1 MLHNFFI
8 QNDNISLTERVT
20 SWIVEKCQYI
30 SEYVSMR
37 FFKFIYSMHSSA
49 WTPHVDS
56 RHPGMMWRCF
66 PQSLLWSHRTA
77 GFLSL
82 QGLQVG
88 ASELWGVW
96 ILLLQEQT
104 RGWSMV
110 ESIMC
115 RWLKSSQHYV
125 SLWVWNPAVS
135 FCLLFLSLHTTF
147 F

>member
-1 MLHNFFI
+1 MIISVWQRGWQVELLKNVSIFQNMLVWGFSNVFTACTHLHGLHM
-8 QNDNISLTERVT
+8 LTHV
-20 SWIVEKCQYI
+20 IP
-30 SEYVSMR
+30 
-37 FFKFIYSMHSSA
+37 A
-49 WTPHVDS
+49 WCDGV
-56 RHPGMMWRCF
+56 
-66 PQSLLWSHRTA
+66 PQSLLRSHRTA

-88 ASELWGVW
+88 ASELWGLW

-135 FCLLFLSLHTTF
+135 FCLLFVSLHTTF
-147 F
+147 FLTAINI